1 MNNRKR
7 EDILFPITK
16 DTMIVHGKWN
26 LALKSTLAKH
36 TFLKAVNVNKSVIH
50 IDELEDDLEQLIGER
65 VRVMAAKEYK
75 PK

>member
-26 LALKSTLAKH
+26 LALKSPLAKH
-36 TFLKAVNVNKSVIH
+36 TFLKAVEINKSVIH
-50 IDELEDDLEQLIGER
+50 IDELEDDLEQLMGQR
-65 VRVMAAKEYK
+65 VKVKAAKEYG